1 MLTNMFMNLDVH
13 ELFYVY
19 LSTVHYIYWLSWG
32 LHLQTDLVM
41 TKILI
46 PDVRKKGKLLLR
58 NQFEPHWRITE
69 Y

>member
-1 MLTNMFMNLDVH
+1 MRITIFV
-13 ELFYVY
+13 
-19 LSTVHYIYWLSWG
+19 II
-32 LHLQTDLVM
+32 LQTDIVI
-41 TKILI
+41 TKIHI